1 MSSAI
6 TIPLIK
12 SYLPFAAFVGA
23 DAVEDAFGFEDGEV
37 SLHAFGGYA
46 DFLCE
51 GAGGVLRIVA
61 EQFDYSITSLDLFL
75 WLLNRGVFSY

>member
-23 DAVEDAFGFEDGEV
+23 DAVENAFGFEYGEV

-46 DFLCE
+46 DFFCE
-51 GAGGVLRIVA
+51 GAGGVLRIFA
-61 EQFDYSITSLDLFL
+61 EQFDYSIAGLDFFL
-75 WLLNRGVFSY
+75 WLFDRDVFTS